1 MSNRVRDMEL
11 HLDNYS
17 REDISAIFTTT
28 RTKSS
33 FVCS

>member
-17 REDISAIFTTT
+17 REDIRDLFNTAHEIHSFA
-28 RTKSS
+28 SS
-33 FVCS
+33 